1 MIAHL
6 LGAQVVKG
14 FYLLKLTFPQA
25 CEIGVVI
32 SPFPRWK
39 TEAQT
44 YRAQLPS
51 HCPRMCPGYPDQISL
66 SHCCPPGPA
75 PQSGLSRDCGRQG
88 GPTPSGHSSL
98 PWCGTLEEE
107 E

>member
-14 FYLLKLTFPQA
+14 FYLLKLTSPQA

-32 SPFPRWK
+32 SLFPRWK
-39 TEAQT
+39 TQPQT

-51 HCPRMCPGYPDQISL
+51 HCPRMCPGYPGHTL
-66 SHCCPPGPA
+66 SHTAAHLALP
-75 PQSGLSRDCGRQG
+75 
-88 GPTPSGHSSL
+88 HSL
-98 PWCGTLEEE
+98 G
-107 E
+107 